1 MTKVA
6 KKGAPKKRTIKA
18 TDGEI
23 AEKRAKAY
31 LDLEPHL
38 CDCQRWT
45 YLAEV
50 LSLDHD
56 RALYDMVVH
65 HAAKKMEEL
74 LRGYY
79 AESFGP

>member
-1 MTKVA
+1 MRK
-6 KKGAPKKRTIKA
+6 
-18 TDGEI
+18 
-23 AEKRAKAY
+23 
-31 LDLEPHL
+31 
-38 CDCQRWT
+38 RWT

-50 LSLDHD
+50 LSLNHD
-56 RALYDMVVH
+56 RALYDTVVH

>member
-1 MTKVA
+1 MR
-6 KKGAPKKRTIKA
+6 KR
-18 TDGEI
+18 
-23 AEKRAKAY
+23 
-31 LDLEPHL
+31 
-38 CDCQRWT
+38 WS

-50 LSLDHD
+50 LSLNHD